1 MKNQCTRTH
10 AKTDHLQRSQNCK
23 KKKKKLKLDEKK
35 IFNVIILQE
44 YEKLIM
50 ELKYALYVIII
61 TVNGGE
67 LFSLFQVI
75 DRWSC

>member
-1 MKNQCTRTH
+1 MLKLIICRE
-10 AKTDHLQRSQNCK
+10 AKIV

-35 IFNVIILQE
+35 FFNVIILQE

>member
-1 MKNQCTRTH
+1 MLKLNICRE
-10 AKTDHLQRSQNCK
+10 AKIVK
-23 KKKKKLKLDEKK
+23 KKKKIEVGRKK

>member
-1 MKNQCTRTH
+1 MLKLIICRE
-10 AKTDHLQRSQNCK
+10 AKIV

>member
-1 MKNQCTRTH
+1 MLKLIICRE
-10 AKTDHLQRSQNCK
+10 AKIV

-50 ELKYALYVIII
+50 ELNYVIII

>member
-1 MKNQCTRTH
+1 MLKLIICRE
-10 AKTDHLQRSQNCK
+10 AKIVK